1 MKLTDKETNML
12 ISAMRSVVYT
22 SEADRR
28 MSIRVER
35 KLHRW
40 LDAPDCIFETKGELR
55 LPAIYKGN
63 MI

>member
-12 ISAMRSVVYT
+12 ISAMRSVIHT

-40 LDAPDCIFETKGELR
+40 LDAPDCIFETKGE
-55 LPAIYKGN
+55 
-63 MI
+63 